1 MDLGGALVWSIETDD
16 FLGSCYGTPFIL
28 TKAIV
33 LSMNNPAATTPI
45 AGNSIPPA
53 IPSTSTI
60 TTTTINGNPFTPSTT
75 QSTTKVVT
83 PSPSICQSQGYVS
96 NPIDCGSFYQ
106 CANNG
111 QGGFTA
117 YSLKCAP
124 GTVFSQSIN
133 SCTYPYMVPGCE
145 NYVG

>member
-1 MDLGGALVWSIETDD
+1 
-16 FLGSCYGTPFIL
+16 
-28 TKAIV
+28 
-33 LSMNNPAATTPI
+33 MNNPAATTPI
-45 AGNSIPPA
+45 AGNSTPPA

-60 TTTTINGNPFTPSTT
+60 TTNTINGNPFTPSTT